1 MNLDDLFP
9 GARVIQTGVI
19 QVDTPHTEGTATIPT
34 VDLAKAFIMHGGS
47 SGADFANGSFHLE
60 LTDATT
66 VTATRDGSASTGKVA
81 YTVIELP

>member
-19 QVDTPHTEGTATIPT
+19 QVDTPDTEGTDTIPT
-34 VDLAKAFIMHGGS
+34 VDLTKAFILHGGS
-47 SGADFANGSFHLE
+47 SGADFENGSFYLDFADDE
-60 LTDATT
+60 T
-66 VTATRDGSASTGKVA
+66 VRATRHGSASTGKVA